1 MINVAI
7 FNDNGKEKEYRQS
20 FENRMEKGQIA
31 KDQPEEIIACEVI
44 WHKLNQ
50 MRGAALSTLEAT
62 DRRLEI
68 HNRYRLDTR
77 SIQSYN
83 NHFELLVKDLKR
95 WKKEKYR
102 VALMPL
108 QKVEVGMPVDILDT
122 WRFRDRDL

>member
-1 MINVAI
+1 
-7 FNDNGKEKEYRQS
+7 
-20 FENRMEKGQIA
+20 MEKGQIA

-83 NHFELLVKDLKR
+83 NHFELLVKDMKR

-102 VALMPL
+102 VVLMCASRTRGRRL
-108 QKVEVGMPVDILDT
+108 AE
-122 WRFRDRDL
+122 DLLAEELSAFYSEDETR